1 MSKLFAVKMPKWGI
15 EMEEGTITSWLIDE
29 GADVEKGVD
38 LIDIETSKIVNTL
51 ESPYSGKLVR
61 RTANEDDTLT
71 VGALLGVIAD
81 GDASDADIDAFIA
94 ENQSATAGEAP
105 ADEAVA
111 NTPAAAA
118 PAPASASDQSGAK
131 VRVSPPVRR
140 LAESL
145 GVDLAALSTGGGRIT
160 KQMVEDAAAGNAG
173 TADGGNT
180 PTAASSAKTTVVP
193 MSSRRKTIAKRLVE
207 AKSTIPHYYLST
219 DINLDS
225 LMSKRADINASGAGK
240 VSVNDML
247 MQAVAA
253 TLIKEPGV
261 NVTLVG
267 DDIHQYETANIA
279 VAVATDDGLIA
290 PVLSSVESMDIQQI
304 SAGVK
309 DLADKAVN
317 KKLAASDLE
326 NGSFTISNL
335 GMYGLSGFKAIINP
349 PQGAILAVGAAAEK
363 AIVVDGKVAVATM
376 LTVNLSCDHRII
388 DGAVG
393 AAFLKALQTHIE
405 TA

>member
-1 MSKLFAVKMPKWGI
+1 MSKLYVVKMPKWGI

-29 GADVEKGVD
+29 GADIEKGVD

-51 ESPYSGKLVR
+51 ECPYAGKLVR
-61 RTANEDDTLT
+61 RIAAEDETLL
-71 VGALLGVIAD
+71 VGALLGVIAE
-81 GDASDADIDAFIA
+81 GDVSDADIDAFIA
-94 ENQSATAGEAP
+94 ENQSGES
-105 ADEAVA
+105 ADASEPEAAAAAQVA
-111 NTPAAAA
+111 AVAAA
-118 PAPASASDQSGAK
+118 PAKASSGK

-145 GVDLAALSTGGGRIT
+145 GVDLSLLSAGGARIT
-160 KQMVEDAAAGNAG
+160 KKMVEDAAAGNTGAADAG
-173 TADGGNT
+173 SGAADV
-180 PTAASSAKTTVVP
+180 ADAKASVVK

-207 AKSTIPHYYLST
+207 AKTSIPHYYLT
-219 DINLDS
+219 ADINLNG
-225 LMSKRADINASGAGK
+225 LMKKRADINAGGAGK

-267 DDIHQYETANIA
+267 DDMHQYHSANIA

-290 PVLSSVESMDIQQI
+290 PVLAAVESMDIHQI

-309 DLADKAVN
+309 DLAEKAVS
-317 KKLAASDLE
+317 KKLAATDLE

-335 GMYGLSGFKAIINP
+335 GMYGLSSFQAIINP
-349 PQGAILAVGAAAEK
+349 PQGAILAIGAASEK

-393 AAFLKALQTHIE
+393 AAFLKALREEIE
-405 TA
+405 AA